1 MRLTIEQAASGYRV
15 DASLLQGIVDQGL
28 VALDANG
35 TVNHLLAQAMS
46 RYVSDEFEA
55 LFGASAT
62 LPGLDLVFTGM
73 TNVPCARFVQAGTGL
88 LGIERFGIVPGGRQ
102 FYQVSDFGALYSAGV
117 TELSDQVSSHGFLI
131 REEDTSEM
139 QAFADAYMLGDTRV
153 QTAIRTH
160 LASASNTAA

>member
-15 DASLLQGIVDQGL
+15 DASLLQGIVDKGL

-73 TNVPCARFVQAGTGL
+73 THVPCAQFAQAGMGL
-88 LGIERFGIVPGGRQ
+88 LGSERFGIVPGGRQ
-102 FYQVSDFGALYSAGV
+102 FYQVPNVAALYSAGV
-117 TELSDQVSSHGFLI
+117 TELSDQVTPFGFLI
-131 REEDTSEM
+131 RAEDTSEI
-139 QAFADAYMLGDTRV
+139 QALADAYMLGDARV